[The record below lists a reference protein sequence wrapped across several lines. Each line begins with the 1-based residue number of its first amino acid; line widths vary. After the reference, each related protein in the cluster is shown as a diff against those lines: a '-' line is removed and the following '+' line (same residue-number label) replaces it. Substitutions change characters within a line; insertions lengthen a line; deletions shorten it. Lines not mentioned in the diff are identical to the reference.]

1 MPVVVNR
8 YLHTLEAGFRT
19 YGTKLHF
26 DYPLTKVNNL
36 ARLIFPQ
43 GSQTSLALRGVSK
56 MVDNVLTQLL
66 TQAHFDL
73 RAKETTLPALYLGFM
88 FRVQA

>member
-8 YLHTLEAGFRT
+8 YLHALVAGFRT
-19 YGTKLHF
+19 YGTELQVE
-26 DYPLTKVNNL
+26 TKVNNL

-43 GSQTSLALRGVSK
+43 GSETSLALRVVSK

-66 TQAHFDL
+66 TKAHLGL
-73 RAKETTLPALYLGFM
+73 RAKETMLPALYSGFM
-88 FRVQA
+88 FRV